1 MDQIDRQIT
10 VGASDIQLPDPLD
23 LLASYVDLVRE
34 DLAKGEIERVLN
46 YLRTI
51 CVIGAQV
58 EQQLRLGIGIGQNTS
73 NVKPAV
79 AAQTRNRSDS
89 SATGLGRPRSPESAE
104 LSRAILEVLGDH
116 SGPVTLKE
124 LMEALVERGVQLPGQ
139 GKAANLIAHMNRMSE
154 IERVKRGLYSL
165 TRASVS

>member
-1 MDQIDRQIT
+1 MEDRQIT

-34 DLAKGEIERVLN
+34 DLAKGEIELVLN

-58 EQQLRLGIGIGQNTS
+58 EQQLRLGIGIGQNT
-73 NVKPAV
+73 VPAKPAS
-79 AAQTRNRSDS
+79 APQSRTRSDNA
-89 SATGLGRPRSPESAE
+89 ATGLGRPRSPESAE
-104 LSRAILEVLGDH
+104 LSRAILDILRDH
-116 SGPVTLKE
+116 SGPVTLKD
-124 LMEALVERGVQLPGQ
+124 LMEALVERGVHLPGQ

-154 IERVKRGLYSL
+154 VERVKRGLYSL
-165 TRASVS
+165 SRARV